1 MKGTQTMY
9 NKNGYVLYEDDNIA
23 VIATG
28 FKAASTNAKTGAMVQ
43 IYIILRHESP
53 MDGIKSGHDKFICGG
68 CIHRAEYDSDG
79 VMIPGS
85 RRCYVN
91 LGKGARAV
99 HACYARGG
107 YRKLAPS
114 EIAAVFAGLLVR
126 FGAYGDPAMMPQWLV
141 EIIASVARG
150 RTGYTHQWETIAAAW
165 LRPYVMASCDSAADA
180 VRAVAAGWRYFR
192 VAAFGDTV
200 KTANEISCPAS
211 AEAGKKTT
219 CDRCRL
225 CSGTTA
231 NDRRKSI
238 VIQDHSVIARSNPLI
253 QISL

>member
-1 MKGTQTMY
+1 MT
-9 NKNGYVLYEDDNIA
+9 NRNGFVIHEDDNVA

-28 FKAASTNAKTGAMVQ
+28 FTAASTNAKTGAMVQ
-43 IYIILRHESP
+43 IYIILRHQSP
-53 MDGIKSGHDKFICGG
+53 MDGVASGNDIAICGD
-68 CIHRAEYDSDG
+68 CVHRAKYVDG
-79 VMIPGS
+79 VMVPGT

-114 EIAAVFAGLLVR
+114 EISSAFAGLLVR
-126 FGAYGDPAMMPQWLV
+126 FGAYGDPAIMPEWLV
-141 EIIASVARG
+141 VAIAAAARG
-150 RTGYTHQWETIAAAW
+150 RTGYTHQWQTATW

-180 VRAVAAGWRYFR
+180 VRAAADGWRYFR
-192 VAAFGDTV
+192 VAGYGDTV
-200 KTANEISCPAS
+200 KSANEISCPAA

-219 CDRCRL
+219 CDSCRL
-225 CSGTTA
+225 CNGTTA

>member
-1 MKGTQTMY
+1 VT
-9 NKNGYVLYEDDNIA
+9 NKNGFVLHENDKIA

-28 FKAASTNAKTGAMVQ
+28 FKSASTNAKTGAMVQ

-53 MDGIKSGHDKFICGG
+53 MDGVKSGNDKLICGG
-68 CIHRAEYDSDG
+68 CIHRAKYDALG
-79 VMIPGS
+79 VIPGS

-91 LGKGARAV
+91 LGKGARGV

-107 YRKLAPS
+107 YRRIDRS
-114 EIAAVFAGLLVR
+114 EIAGIFAGLLVR
-126 FGAYGDPAMMPQWLV
+126 FGAYGDPAMMPKWLV
-141 EIIASVARG
+141 ELIAGVARG
-150 RTGYTHQWETIAAAW
+150 RTGYTHQWQTAAW

-192 VAAFGDTV
+192 VAGYGDTV
-200 KTANEISCPAS
+200 KAPNEISCPAS

-219 CDRCRL
+219 CSDCRL
-225 CSGTTA
+225 CNGTTA
-231 NDRRKSI
+231 NDRRRSI

-253 QISL
+253 QIAA

>member
-1 MKGTQTMY
+1 MF
-9 NKNGYVLYEDDNIA
+9 NKNGYVLHEDDKIA

-28 FKAASTNAKTGAMVQ
+28 FTAASTNAKTGAMVQ
-43 IYIILRHESP
+43 VYIILRHESP
-53 MDGIKSGHDKFICGG
+53 MDGVASGSDVAICGN
-68 CIHRAEYDSDG
+68 CIHRAKYADG
-79 VMIPGS
+79 VMVPGT

-107 YRKLAPS
+107 YRRLDRS
-114 EIAAVFAGLLVR
+114 EISSAFAGLLVR
-126 FGAYGDPAMMPQWLV
+126 FGAYGDPAIMPEWLV
-141 EIIASVARG
+141 VAIAAAARG
-150 RTGYTHQWETIAAAW
+150 RTGYTHQWQTAKW

-180 VRAVAAGWRYFR
+180 ARAVADGWRYFR
-192 VAAFGDTV
+192 VAGYGDTV
-200 KTANEISCPAS
+200 KSANEISCPAS
-211 AEAGKKTT
+211 AESGKKTT

-225 CSGTTA
+225 CDGTTA

-238 VIQDHSVIARSNPLI
+238 VIQDHSIIARSNPLI

>member
-1 MKGTQTMY
+1 MI
-9 NKNGYVLYEDDNIA
+9 NKNGYVLYGDDNIA
-23 VIATG
+23 VVATG
-28 FKAASTNAKTGAMVQ
+28 FKNASTNAKTGAMVQ

-53 MDGIKSGHDKFICGG
+53 MDGVKSGNDVAICGD
-68 CIHRAEYDSDG
+68 CVHRAQYTDG
-79 VMIPGS
+79 VMVPGS

-91 LGKGARAV
+91 LGKGARGV

-107 YRKLAPS
+107 YRKLTPS
-114 EIAAVFAGLLVR
+114 EIAAIFAGLLVR

-141 EIIASVARG
+141 VAIAAAARG
-150 RTGYTHQWETIAAAW
+150 RTGYTHQWQTAAW

-180 VRAVAAGWRYFR
+180 VRAAAAGWRYFR
-192 VAAFGDTV
+192 VAGYGDTARS
-200 KTANEISCPAS
+200 KGEISCPAS

-225 CSGTTA
+225 CNGTTA

-238 VIQDHSVIARSNPLI
+238 VIQDHSIIARSNPLI
-253 QISL
+253 QISF

>member
-1 MKGTQTMY
+1 MTNT
-9 NKNGYVLYEDDNIA
+9 NGYVLYEDDNIA

-53 MDGIKSGHDKFICGG
+53 MDGIKSGHDIAICGD
-68 CIHRAEYDSDG
+68 CVHRAKYADG
-79 VMIPGS
+79 VMVPGS

-114 EIAAVFAGLLVR
+114 DIPAIFAGLLVR

-141 EIIASVARG
+141 VAIAAAADG
-150 RTGYTHQWETIAAAW
+150 RTGYTHQWESAAW

-192 VAAFGDTV
+192 VAAFGNTV
-200 KTANEISCPAS
+200 KTANEISCPAA

-219 CDRCRL
+219 CDRCLL

-231 NDRRKSI
+231 TDRRKSI

>member
-1 MKGTQTMY
+1 MY
-9 NKNGYVLYEDDNIA
+9 NKNGYVLHEDDNIA

-53 MDGIKSGHDKFICGG
+53 MDGIKSGSDIAICGD
-68 CIHRAEYDSDG
+68 CVHRAKYTDG
-79 VMIPGS
+79 VMVPGS

-99 HACYARGG
+99 HVCYARGG
-107 YRKLAPS
+107 YRRLDPS
-114 EIAAVFAGLLVR
+114 EIPAIFAGLLVR

-141 EIIASVARG
+141 ELIASVARG

>member
-1 MKGTQTMY
+1 MFNT
-9 NKNGYVLYEDDNIA
+9 NGFVLYEDDTIA

-53 MDGIKSGHDKFICGG
+53 MDGIKSGNDIAICGD
-68 CIHRAEYDSDG
+68 CVHRAKYTDG
-79 VMIPGS
+79 VMVPGS

-107 YRKLAPS
+107 YRRLEPS
-114 EIAAVFAGLLVR
+114 EIATKFTGLLVR

-141 EIIASVARG
+141 VAIAAAAAG
-150 RTGYTHQWETIAAAW
+150 RTGYTHQWQTATW
-165 LRPYVMASCDSAADA
+165 LRPFVMASCDSAADA

-192 VAAFGDTV
+192 VAAFGNTV
-200 KTANEISCPAS
+200 KTTGEISCPAS

>member
-1 MKGTQTMY
+1 MV
-9 NKNGYVLYEDDNIA
+9 NKNGYVLHEDDNIA

-28 FKAASTNAKTGAMVQ
+28 FKTASANAKTGAMVQ
-43 IYIILRHESP
+43 IYIILRHQSP
-53 MDGIKSGHDKFICGG
+53 MDGVASGNDVAICGN
-68 CIHRAEYDSDG
+68 CVHRAKYADG
-79 VMIPGS
+79 VMVPGS

-91 LGKGARAV
+91 LGKGARGV

-107 YRKLAPS
+107 YRRLTPS
-114 EIAAVFAGLLVR
+114 EIPAIFAGLLVR
-126 FGAYGDPAMMPQWLV
+126 FGAYGDPAMMPVWLV

-150 RTGYTHQWETIAAAW
+150 RTGYTHQWETATW

-180 VRAVAAGWRYFR
+180 VRAVADGWRYFR
-192 VAAFGDTV
+192 VAGYGDTSKLV
-200 KTANEISCPAS
+200 GEISCPAS

-225 CSGTTA
+225 CNGTTA

-238 VIQDHSVIARSNPLI
+238 VIQDHSVIARSNPLV
-253 QISL
+253 QIGGMAA

>member
-1 MKGTQTMY
+1 MINT
-9 NKNGYVLYEDDNIA
+9 NGYVLHEDDTIA

-43 IYIILRHESP
+43 IYIILRHKSP
-53 MDGIKSGHDKFICGG
+53 MDGVTSGADVAICGD
-68 CIHRAEYDSDG
+68 CVHRATYTDG
-79 VMIPGS
+79 VMVPGS

-114 EIAAVFAGLLVR
+114 DIPAIFAGLLVR

-141 EIIASVARG
+141 VAIAAAAAG
-150 RTGYTHQWETIAAAW
+150 RTGYTHQWRTATW
-165 LRPYVMASCDSAADA
+165 LRPFVMASCDSAADA
-180 VRAVAAGWRYFR
+180 VCAVAAGWRYFR
-192 VAAFGDTV
+192 VATFGDTV
-200 KTANEISCPAS
+200 RSKGEISCPAS

-219 CDRCRL
+219 CSACKL
-225 CSGTTA
+225 CNGSSAG
-231 NDRRKSI
+231 DRRKSI